1 MKPLWTWS
9 GKYFGYLDGDDLWT
23 CGGKHVGRLQDDG
36 IYGPDGRYLGE
47 IESDDR
53 LITCKSKKASRGN
66 PYGTYANSVGMVNY
80 VDCVGYV
87 MYAGY
92 EDFPAPEAF

>member
-53 LITCKSKKASRGN
+53 LITCKSKKALELGSGHSNLLLNKQKTTFDTRI
-66 PYGTYANSVGMVNY
+66 
-80 VDCVGYV
+80 
-87 MYAGY
+87 
-92 EDFPAPEAF
+92 

>member
-1 MKPLWTWS
+1 MKPLWIWS
-9 GKYFGYLDGDDLWT
+9 RKYFGYLDDDDLWT
-23 CGGKHVGRLQDDG
+23 YGGKHVGQLQGDE

-53 LITCKSKKASRGN
+53 LIKCKTKKSWRG
-66 PYGTYANSVGMVNY
+66 YSFGTYANRVGMVKYVNY
-80 VDCVGYV
+80 VGYV

-92 EDFPAPEAF
+92 EDFPPPEAF